1 MNAFFKILLLL
12 TALTLTYPF
21 TYGQE
26 MNYTA
31 EADTFLRRMPAG
43 LQHRQAVAVEQA
55 ILGNYEA
62 LTHVRNSRN
71 TEITIPKGIHHTILT
86 HELHL
91 YRPDSGKKKLPLLIY
106 LHGGGWAFGS
116 VNSCAK
122 YCCAIAQ
129 ENIAVMAVNY
139 RLSPDNAYPAAL
151 IDIRE
156 ALRYAHQHA
165 DELGIDTNQI
175 FLGGDS
181 AGGNLALA
189 AALQSMD
196 DAEHPLLPN
205 GLVLFYPVVR
215 AYNDGSESWKTY
227 GTGFGLDA
235 ELMDAFNRAYAEGHT
250 TDPLYSP
257 AHASDEQLK
266 QLPRTLLVA
275 ADRDILRDQGKD
287 FATRLTA
294 LGVRTTYQLVPGSV
308 HLFITVDGQPAAFQ
322 LAVQHT
328 VAFINAH

>member
-1 MNAFFKILLLL
+1 
-12 TALTLTYPF
+12 
-21 TYGQE
+21 

-31 EADTFLRRMPAG
+31 EADIFLRRMPAG

-55 ILGNYEA
+55 IPGNYEA

-116 VNSCAK
+116 VNS
-122 YCCAIAQ
+122 CAIAQ

-189 AALQSMD
+189 A
-196 DAEHPLLPN
+196 
-205 GLVLFYPVVR
+205 
-215 AYNDGSESWKTY
+215 
-227 GTGFGLDA
+227 
-235 ELMDAFNRAYAEGHT
+235 
-250 TDPLYSP
+250 
-257 AHASDEQLK
+257 
-266 QLPRTLLVA
+266 
-275 ADRDILRDQGKD
+275 
-287 FATRLTA
+287 
-294 LGVRTTYQLVPGSV
+294 LGVRTIYQLVPGSV